1 MCLCCFP
8 PSPPPPLGCCHTGT
22 LFTPSPPSV
31 STFSQHVNNV
41 TLSLPCGPFFFSLPP
56 EPTHTFCHSA
66 AFCSLYSL
74 SSLLF
79 LGLICRKVKDTLPLF
94 RQFFSSAFSLTYVS
108 LASMKLPPDVLRCF
122 FLFFP
127 FAFIPRYN
135 VAPQLR
141 L

>member
-1 MCLCCFP
+1 MSALL
-8 PSPPPPLGCCHTGT
+8 PSSSLLPHRET
-22 LFTPSPPSV
+22 LHSVSPSV

-41 TLSLPCGPFFFSLPP
+41 PPSLPCGRFFFPFSVSPP
-56 EPTHTFCHSA
+56 QPAHTFCHSA
-66 AFCSLYSL
+66 AFCFLFTL
-74 SSLLF
+74 SSLFF

-122 FLFFP
+122 LFFAP
-127 FAFIPRYN
+127 FHLSYN
-135 VAPQLR
+135 VAPKLR

>member
-1 MCLCCFP
+1 MCLRCFP
-8 PSPPPPLGCCHTGT
+8 PPRCCHTGR
-22 LFTPSPPSV
+22 LFTPSPPLCPHLASMSTTCLRPFHVVDFFFPFSV
-31 STFSQHVNNV
+31 S
-41 TLSLPCGPFFFSLPP
+41 PP
-56 EPTHTFCHSA
+56 QPAHTFCHSA
-66 AFCSLYSL
+66 AFCFLFTL
-74 SSLLF
+74 SSLFF

-122 FLFFP
+122 LFFAP
-127 FAFIPRYN
+127 FHLSYN

>member
-1 MCLCCFP
+1 MSALL
-8 PSPPPPLGCCHTGT
+8 PSSSGLLPHQDT
-22 LFTPSPPSV
+22 LHSVSPSV
-31 STFSQHVNNV
+31 STFSQQVNNV
-41 TLSLPCGPFFFSLPP
+41 TPSLPSMWSNPTTLLPP
-56 EPTHTFCHSA
+56 SPAHTFCHSA
-66 AFCSLYSL
+66 AFCFIFTL

-79 LGLICRKVKDTLPLF
+79 SGLICRKVKDTLPLF

-122 FLFFP
+122 LFFAL
-127 FAFIPRYN
+127 FHLSYN